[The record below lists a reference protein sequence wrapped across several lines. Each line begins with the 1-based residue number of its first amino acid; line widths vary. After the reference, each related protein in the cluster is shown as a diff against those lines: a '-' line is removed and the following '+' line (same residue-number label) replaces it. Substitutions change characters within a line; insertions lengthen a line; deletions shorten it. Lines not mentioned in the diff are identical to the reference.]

1 MGMMPRRLDVTNNV
15 RLVVADVDG
24 TLVTPD
30 KILTPRALPLFEP
43 SSRRESPSRSPVVGL
58 RWA

>member
-1 MGMMPRRLDVTNNV
+1 MIADTSSGV

-30 KILTPRALPLFEP
+30 KRLAADA
-43 SSRRESPSRSPVVGL
+43 RRRSTHY
-58 RWA
+58 

>member
-1 MGMMPRRLDVTNNV
+1 MTIGKKEDVQNRV

-30 KILTPRALPLFEP
+30 KIVVRSRQIIASI
-43 SSRRESPSRSPVVGL
+43 SSERST
-58 RWA
+58 